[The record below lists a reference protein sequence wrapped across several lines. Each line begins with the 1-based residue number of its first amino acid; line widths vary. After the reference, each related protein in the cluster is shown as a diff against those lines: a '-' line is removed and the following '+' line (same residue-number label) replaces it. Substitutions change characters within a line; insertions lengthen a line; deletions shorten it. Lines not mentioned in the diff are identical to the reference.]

1 MTMAEGEEGKAAPP
15 AVWVTRSGLPLSIQL
30 EWPFHRSGSGADFH
44 VLHGRVELENSGGL
58 HALVALQ
65 LTVTVREVLPSLERK
80 DAEAPALN
88 VLRKE
93 VDNREIELLKTPK
106 RVPVAFNSRMY
117 DFKRNKWAF
126 GEATEE
132 DVGVLLERKVYW
144 QTRLRGA
151 AEVWLADPVDGLY
164 LDAPVE
170 RLKQAAGRMAQ
181 AGLISLEGEYGRAL
195 PGLMARGEKIEGA
208 MKRALAEMEK
218 KHAFERG

>member
-1 MTMAEGEEGKAAPP
+1 MTMAEGEEGKAAA

-30 EWPFHRSGSGADFH
+30 EWPFHRSASGADFH
-44 VLHGRVELENSGGL
+44 VLHGRVELQDSGGL

-65 LTVTVREVLPSLERK
+65 LTVTVREVLPSLEPK

-93 VDNREIELLKTPK
+93 ADNREIEFLKTPK
-106 RVPVAFNSRMY
+106 RVPVGFNSRMY

-132 DVGVLLERKVYW
+132 GIAELLERKMYW

-151 AEVWLADPVDGLY
+151 GEVWLADPVDALY
-164 LDAPVE
+164 LDAPAE
-170 RLKQAAGRMAQ
+170 RLQQIAGRMAQ
-181 AGLISLEGEYGRAL
+181 AGLISLEGEYARAL

-208 MKRALAEMEK
+208 MKRALEEMAK